1 MKIKLF
7 AVTSTLI
14 MLLSIFTLP
23 THAAMGGKKVKI
35 SPCLTQGNAKAQ
47 SAILKSK
54 MKQALCVTSP
64 EVDPKF
70 AVLVAWDLL
79 TDQPTSPFTWSQAQE
94 AALSISNPTLGY
106 ISGAKLTG
114 LRNSAETDLV
124 TYVASLYA
132 AKGYNFGYWT
142 GGTEQDHLG
151 IWTWQDTGQTFS
163 TGYSSTLNLTIPSG
177 VYTKWAGGEPNGEGS
192 EPCVEGYSNG
202 YWNDVSCN
210 KAQYMFIF
218 RFN

>member
-23 THAAMGGKKVKI
+23 SHAAMGGKKVKL

-64 EVDPKF
+64 EADPKF
-70 AVLVAWDLL
+70 GVLVAWDPVTEQL
-79 TDQPTSPFTWSQAQE
+79 TSTFTWSEARD
-94 AALSISNPTLGY
+94 AALSM
-106 ISGAKLTG
+106 GAKLTG
-114 LRNSAETDLV
+114 IRNSAETDVLIQ
-124 TYVASLYA
+124 VASIFTL
-132 AKGYNFGYWT
+132 KGYDLRFWT

-163 TGYSSTLNLTIPSG
+163 TGYSSTSNLTIPNG
-177 VYTKWAGGEPNGEGS
+177 VYTKWAGGEPNGKGY
-192 EPCVEGYSNG
+192 EPCVEGYPNG
-202 YWNDVSCN
+202 FWNDVSCN
-210 KAQYMFIF
+210 NTQYAFIY